1 MFPFFSVPR
10 MVLAIGMAASAA
22 GLLAPASAYAGRRP
36 YFWVWDTEVMP
47 ERGVEWES
55 WYTERISSKPLD
67 QTQVWTAPVVG
78 LTDRLEL
85 ALPVEWSWWQGS
97 QKTIFDWYGAELR
110 YRIGDPD
117 PDVAGPLTGLVRL
130 AVHRPIR
137 SRSELRLEANLVA
150 SYQPSAQCKFTL
162 DAGAVAVTSGSESLL
177 SYAGGGS
184 CKTVGELRVGA
195 EFFGKV
201 PLHSAVGAQPM
212 TMAGPNFSFTHGRF
226 WLTGGALIGVTDS
239 APVAMPRLIWAIS
252 F

>member
-1 MFPFFSVPR
+1 MYRSLLIRSSLAVVALTLAAVTLVPR
-10 MVLAIGMAASAA
+10 EAQ
-22 GLLAPASAYAGRRP
+22 AGRRP
-36 YFWVWDTEVMP
+36 FFWVWDTEVMP

-55 WYTERISSKPLD
+55 WYTERIMSKPTD
-67 QTQVWTAPVVG
+67 QTQVWTAPIVG

-117 PDVAGPLTGLVRL
+117 PDAAGPLTGLVRL

-137 SRSELRLEANLVA
+137 SRSELRLEANAVA
-150 SYQPSAQCKFTL
+150 SYQPSVSCKFNL
-162 DAGAVAVTSGSESLL
+162 DGGVVAVTSGSEALAT
-177 SYAGGGS
+177 YAGGGS
-184 CKTVGELRVGA
+184 CKAIGEFRVGA

-201 PLHSAVGAQPM
+201 PLHSDVGAQAM

-226 WLTGGALIGVTDS
+226 WLTGGALIGITQF